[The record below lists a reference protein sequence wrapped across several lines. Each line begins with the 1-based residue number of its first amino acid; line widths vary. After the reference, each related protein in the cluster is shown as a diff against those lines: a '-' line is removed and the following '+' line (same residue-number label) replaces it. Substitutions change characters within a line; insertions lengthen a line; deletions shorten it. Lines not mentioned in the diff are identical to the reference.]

1 MKGVFS
7 NMEKDKRLV
16 ESDLAISMD
25 PDDYSMTFDLSH
37 EELLRNTIEDRALK
51 KGRVEGESIGLKKG
65 ASRKQEEIARAMIKD
80 KVDKNIIAKYTKLP
94 LSKIMML

>member
-1 MKGVFS
+1 MKNLKVAMKGVFS

-51 KGRVEGESIGLKKG
+51 KGETIG
-65 ASRKQEEIARAMIKD
+65 AARKQEEIAKNLIKA
-80 KVDKNIIAKYTKLP
+80 KVAKEIIANTTGIP
-94 LSKIMML
+94 ISKIASWY

>member
-51 KGRVEGESIGLKKG
+51 KGETIG
-65 ASRKQEEIARAMIKD
+65 AARKQEEIAKNLIKA
-80 KVDKNIIAKYTKLP
+80 KVAKEIIANTTGIP
-94 LSKIMML
+94 ISKIASWY